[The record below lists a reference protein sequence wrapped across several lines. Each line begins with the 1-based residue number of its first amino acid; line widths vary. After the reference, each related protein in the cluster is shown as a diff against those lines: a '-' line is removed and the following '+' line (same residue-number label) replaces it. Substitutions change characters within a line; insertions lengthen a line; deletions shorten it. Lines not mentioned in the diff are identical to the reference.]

1 MVAAG
6 KRNVVIL
13 VAVAAAAALTA
24 GGAIGFVWHAPGNAS
39 SWNHARDWLTFAV
52 IFLGL
57 GGALL
62 QLELQRR
69 QLGVLQRDLSKREQL
84 LERQQA
90 NHIDL
95 TWTGNADGY
104 YMGIVRNKLDRPVS
118 NVVCQIELAPGQGLK
133 PATATGQFRPSPFP
147 GQEGKHLLSADADGS
162 RVSLIR
168 AEKA

>member
-1 MVAAG
+1 MSMTT
-6 KRNVVIL
+6 REIEQ
-13 VAVAAAAALTA
+13 AALA
-24 GGAIGFVWHAPGNAS
+24 
-39 SWNHARDWLTFAV
+39 
-52 IFLGL
+52 

-104 YMGIVRNKLDRPVS
+104 RNRP
-118 NVVCQIELAPGQGLK
+118 QRIRPAGLERRL
-133 PATATGQFRPSPFP
+133 P
-147 GQEGKHLLSADADGS
+147 D
-162 RVSLIR
+162 
-168 AEKA
+168 